1 MTCAS
6 QRPCSGISW
15 CIRRRSSSLT
25 ALSLARMRSRRD
37 FPPKLELA
45 LARPPADENEAQDLE
60 GFRLA
65 EPALRSSSRRKA
77 AKLDQAGLFR
87 MQRQR
92 ELLQPFTH
100 RVPEAPGVT
109 FMLETDDEIVSI
121 SHDDHVTRG
130 LVPSPAFSPEV

>member
-1 MTCAS
+1 ML
-6 QRPCSGISW
+6 PPFYV
-15 CIRRRSSSLT
+15 SLQHT
-25 ALSLARMRSRRD
+25 
-37 FPPKLELA
+37 
-45 LARPPADENEAQDLE
+45 EAQELE
-60 GFRLA
+60 GFRFS
-65 EPALRSSSRRKA
+65 EPALRSSGHRMA

-121 SHDDHVTRG
+121 SHNDHVTRG
-130 LVPSPAFSPEV
+130 LVPSPAFSPEIEGIVQVDIRKQR